1 MHDFASLNKESAM
14 TEYEK
19 FYRENLYPFQDGI
32 LSIVR
37 HIDVPFYLTGGT
49 ALSRHYSPVRYS
61 DDLDLFVNRDPE
73 FSKWAERFY
82 AALERESR
90 RGSFAILTDRVLRFE
105 DYVQLFLQQQSLG
118 NEAVTLK
125 MDLVNDVAPH
135 YGDIERD
142 STLGRVDSW
151 RNILSNKV
159 SALYRIEAKDV
170 VDLWTLARI
179 RSFNWADIIR
189 EASSKEAGL
198 DPIILH
204 DLLKSFPREGLSSIK
219 WINPKPDEDLI
230 MADLSVMADEMFEG
244 KKNTLAADP

>member
-1 MHDFASLNKESAM
+1 M

-32 LSIVR
+32 LAIAR

-49 ALSRHYSPVRYS
+49 AISRHYSPVRYS
-61 DDLDLFVNRDPE
+61 DDLDLFVNRDPD
-73 FSKWAERFY
+73 FSKWIERFY
-82 AALERESR
+82 AALEKESR
-90 RGSFAILTDRVLRFE
+90 HGSFSILTDRVLRFE
-105 DYVQLFLQQQSLG
+105 DYVQIFLQQQSPG

-135 YGDIERD
+135 YGDIEWD
-142 STLGRVDSW
+142 NALGRVDSW

-159 SALYRIEAKDV
+159 SALYRVEAKDV

-179 RSFNWADIIR
+179 RRFNWAEIIR

-198 DPIILH
+198 DPVLLY
-204 DLLKSFPREGLSSIK
+204 DLLKSFPREELSSIQ
-219 WINPKPDEDLI
+219 WIKPEPDEDLI
-230 MADLSVMADEMFEG
+230 MADLKVMADEMFEG
-244 KKNTLAADP
+244 RENTLAADS